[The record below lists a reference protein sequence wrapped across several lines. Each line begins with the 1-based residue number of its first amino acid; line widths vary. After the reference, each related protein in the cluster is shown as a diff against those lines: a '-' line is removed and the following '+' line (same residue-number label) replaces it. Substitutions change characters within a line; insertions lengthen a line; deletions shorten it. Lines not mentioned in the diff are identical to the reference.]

1 MKIQVAITLA
11 DFRVKH
17 GVDEAVWPHNYGAT
31 TVALM
36 AEAIEKDLEQD
47 KIHPSAMKGMVEL
60 TTRLTAYAAS
70 RAAEG
75 WPVEGVVSVSP
86 WETHDEQF
94 NRRCAAMRTE
104 WDKISLEDMFSKDPA
119 TQTQSALRMMGLR

>member
-1 MKIQVAITLA
+1 MKIQVAITMA

-31 TVALM
+31 AVTLIT
-36 AEAIEKDLEQD
+36 EAIEKDLEKDQ
-47 KIHPSAMKGMVEL
+47 IHPAAMKGMVEL
-60 TTRLTAYAAS
+60 MGKLTAYAAD
-70 RAAEG
+70 RAAQG
-75 WPVEGVVSVSP
+75 WPVEGVIAVSP

-94 NRRCAAMRTE
+94 QRRCAAMRTE
-104 WDKISLEDMFSKDPA
+104 WDKISLEDMFSKDPH